1 MLPSEKQALGQR
13 LSETYSQIETQIDEV
28 RTLARGMRIPPSQV
42 RYQDG
47 SFVLNPLLLAKAQI
61 LAAQVDLLKE

>member
-1 MLPSEKQALGQR
+1 MLPSEKSALAQR
-13 LSETYSQIETQIDEV
+13 LSETYSQIESQLDEI
-28 RTLARGMRIPPSQV
+28 RTLARQMKIPPSQV

-47 SFVLNPLLLAKAQI
+47 TFALNPLLLAKAQV